1 MIKQLHLYARSLPK
15 VFFSSL
21 AKNVS
26 SSPET
31 YVPPHRE
38 PFKANVEQLEEFLS
52 RSQRLFVLTGAGIS
66 TESGIPDYRSEGV
79 GLYARTTNRPM

>member
-1 MIKQLHLYARSLPK
+1 MIKRILPK

-21 AKNVS
+21 ATESITSK
-26 SSPET
+26 ET
-31 YVPPHRE
+31 YVPPHHQPLSE
-38 PFKANVEQLEEFLS
+38 DVQKLQEFLS
-52 RSQRLFVLTGAGIS
+52 HSKRLFVLTGAGIS